1 MISKLKFISQYIK
14 DLSFEN
20 YAAQS
25 NQFNNQKLNLNL
37 DLNIKKKNLDN
48 KLVEITLVILLE
60 AKNQH
65 TNVFIVELS
74 FASTFILPVKNTE
87 EENKQCSFIDCPNI
101 MFPFIRQ
108 IIFNITQNSGFVP
121 VNLDYINFSELYH
134 SHNS

>member
-1 MISKLKFISQYIK
+1 MISNLKFVSQYIK

-20 YAAQS
+20 YAAQ
-25 NQFNNQKLNLNL
+25 NNHFDKQKLNLNL
-37 DLNIKKKNLDN
+37 DLNIKKKNLDHN
-48 KLVEITLVILLE
+48 LVEITLVILLE
-60 AKNQH
+60 AKKQK
-65 TNVFIVELS
+65 TKAFIVELS
-74 FASTFILPVKNTE
+74 FASTFILPEKNTD